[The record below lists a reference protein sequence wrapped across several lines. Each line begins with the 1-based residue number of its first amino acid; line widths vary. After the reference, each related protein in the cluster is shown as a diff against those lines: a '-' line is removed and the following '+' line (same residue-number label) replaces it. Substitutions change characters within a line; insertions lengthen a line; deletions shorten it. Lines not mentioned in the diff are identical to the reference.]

1 MAKPVLA
8 IVGKPN
14 VGKSTFFNRVA
25 GKKISIVKDVPGV
38 TRDRIYVDT
47 EWAGYAFSMIDT
59 VGIDPTL
66 DDQWQKYI
74 LKQASLAIDVA
85 DVVLMIVDGQD
96 GLTASDLNVAQI
108 LRKSKKPVVL
118 AVNKLENNEQN
129 AVEFYKLGLGEP
141 IAMSTEHGIG
151 VGDVLDSVVEK
162 FKTKISPFDEKEKIK
177 IAIVGRPNAG
187 KSSIT
192 NKLLGEERVVVSDV
206 AGTTRDAVDV
216 PFRYNNKDYVLIDTA
231 GIRRKSK
238 IDYESIEGYSVMRS
252 LQAIRRADV
261 VIYVLDAS
269 EEITEQDV
277 KILGYVHEQGKP
289 SVVVYNKWDLVEKDQ
304 NTANRYTKKLQEALK
319 FMDYFVVQ
327 YVSTKDGTRFGRIM
341 QSVEKVYQNA
351 QTRITTGVLNE
362 ILQDAIMTH
371 QPPTHSGKRLKIKYI
386 TQVDVCPPTFAVFV
400 NDPSLMHFSYERYLE
415 NCLRKAKDFS
425 GTPIKLITKQS
436 AKKEA

>member
-59 VGIDPTL
+59 GGIDPTL

-151 VGDVLDSVVEK
+151 VGDVLDAAVEK
-162 FKTKISPFDEKEKIK
+162 FKTKTTPFDEKEKIK

-192 NKLLGEERVVVSDV
+192 NRLLGEERVVVSDV